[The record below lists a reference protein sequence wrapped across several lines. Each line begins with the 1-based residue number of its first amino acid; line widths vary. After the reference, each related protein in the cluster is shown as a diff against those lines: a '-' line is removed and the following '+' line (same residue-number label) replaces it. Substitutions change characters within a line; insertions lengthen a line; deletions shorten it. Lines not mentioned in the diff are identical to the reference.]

1 MKHKVA
7 LILFILVL
15 IFCGTIVFESC
26 LQKESK
32 IISNNI
38 NSVAKT
44 YIGSAEC
51 QKCHPKEFE
60 DWKLSD
66 HFKAMELPNDTS
78 VLGDFNT
85 SYKAD
90 GVRNQF
96 FKKDGKFFINTQGRH
111 GNYVD
116 GEVKYTFGYF
126 PLQQYLIAQPGGKL
140 QATRVSWDSKNNKWF
155 HQYPNQKIAA
165 NDWLHW
171 TGNGQNWNTMCA
183 SCHSTNLKKKYDF
196 VKDEY
201 HTTFSEI
208 NVACETCHGAGSA
221 HKNFV
226 LSDGFAKGDKILYAG
241 LSEVTSK
248 NNALQI
254 KNCAPCHARKTDIEA
269 DQILS
274 NELLDNIIPEII
286 SNENYVADGQINNE
300 DYEYGS
306 FAQSKMYHNNVTCS
320 NCHNPH
326 SGKLLVAGNAMC
338 ISCHDSKFDSPAH
351 HFHTASTESSQCI
364 NCHMP
369 EKTYMGNDTRRDHSF
384 RIPRPDQSIVYN
396 TPNTCNSCHKN
407 QTAKWATTT
416 IQKWYGPK
424 RKYHFSDDLL
434 PGSILN
440 NKSEY
445 HLLKLLADS
454 SQPEIARATAVYYLG
469 SLATQKVADA
479 LLKSLDDMKAMVR
492 YQTLKSLEKFP
503 PQLWQQAAQK
513 CLTDKVRA
521 VRIAAADLYH
531 RISAQALDVKSK
543 DTYAAADAENKL
555 FLQYQTDFAVGNV
568 MMADYELQGGDF
580 GNAIQHY
587 VRALEKDNQINYA
600 RLNLS
605 AAYNSMGKNKEALQ
619 VLQYAEKIEQSN
631 DRIYYNMGLLYYE
644 MGEPQKALNSFEK
657 AMKLNSRNPDLYYNY
672 GLLLQQNGNQ
682 KQTELVLKKGYA
694 LNANSAKL
702 NYALCYFYIQQNNP
716 KEAVNYA
723 TVLYQ
728 IDPLNPNYQ
737 TIYRNLG
744 IIR

>member
-1 MKHKVA
+1 MKNKSAFV
-7 LILFILVL
+7 LLVFILLV
-15 IFCGTIVFESC
+15 IGGFIFESC
-26 LQKESK
+26 LQTTSNTTDQQS
-32 IISNNI
+32 IIS
-38 NSVAKT
+38 KKE

-66 HFKAMELPNDTS
+66 HFKAMELPNDSS

-90 GVRNQF
+90 GVHNQF
-96 FKKDGKFFINTQGRH
+96 FEKDGKFFINTQGAD
-111 GNYVD
+111 GKNFD

-155 HQYPNQKIAA
+155 HQYPNQKIAT

-183 SCHSTNLKKKYDF
+183 SCHSTNLQKKYDF

-201 HTTFSEI
+201 HTSFSEI

-221 HKNFV
+221 HKEFV
-226 LSDGFAKGDKILYAG
+226 LSDGFAKGDKIMYAG

-254 KNCAPCHARKTDIEA
+254 KNCAPCHARKTDLAA
-269 DQILS
+269 DQIQS
-274 NELLDNIIPEII
+274 NELLDNMIPEII
-286 SNENYVADGQINNE
+286 SNENYYADGQINNE

-326 SGKLLVAGNAMC
+326 SGKLLMAGNAMC
-338 ISCHDSKFDSPAH
+338 ISCHDPKYDSPSH
-351 HFHTASTESSQCI
+351 HFHTANTESAQCI

-384 RIPRPDQSIVYN
+384 RIPRPDQSVVYN
-396 TPNTCNSCHKN
+396 TPNTCNSCHTK
-407 QTAKWATTT
+407 QSAKWAIAA

-434 PGSILN
+434 PGSLVN

-445 HLLKLLADS
+445 HLIKLIGDT

-469 SLATQKVADA
+469 NISSQQAAGCLI
-479 LLKSLDDMKAMVR
+479 KSLNDPKAMVR
-492 YQTLKSLEKFP
+492 YQALRSLEKIP

-513 CLTDKVRA
+513 CLTDKVKA

-531 RISAQALDVKSK
+531 QLP
-543 DTYAAADAENKL
+543 AAALSESFKSAYSAADKENKS
-555 FLQYQTDFAVGNV
+555 FLEYQRDFAVGNV
-568 MMADYELQGGDF
+568 MAADYQLQAGDF
-580 GNAIQHY
+580 NVAIQLY
-587 VRALEKDNQINYA
+587 SRALEKDNQINYA

-605 AAYNSMGKNKEALQ
+605 AAYNSMGKNNEALQ
-619 VLQYAEKIEQSN
+619 VLQFAEKIDQSN
-631 DRIYYNMGLLYYE
+631 DRVYYNMGLLFYE
-644 MGEPQKALNSFEK
+644 MGEPKKALNSFEK
-657 AMKLNSRNPDLYYNY
+657 AVKLNSSNPDLYYNY
-672 GLLLQQNGNQ
+672 ALLLQQNGEL

-694 LNANSAKL
+694 LNAKSAKI
-702 NYALCYFYIQQNNP
+702 NYALCYFYLQQNNS
-716 KEAVNYA
+716 KEAVKYA
-723 TVLYQ
+723 TVLYR

-737 TIYRNLG
+737 TIFRNLG
-744 IIR
+744 MIR